1 MKWNNLEKDFKSK
14 MHQRSI
20 SPSDDSWHQL
30 DKMLTTAEKSKPK
43 RLFFWLY
50 VAASMTGIAFIG
62 IYMMT
67 QKTTV
72 DKNVPLLVVQEKVVK
87 KDSAKTVNKSEKEMI
102 INPIN
107 NLQPPT
113 KLAEINQNKPPRNNR
128 ENVVDIDKKQEQNL
142 QNETVLAENR
152 KLENPSKQNE
162 KLTINTQELL
172 TSVENKE
179 ETILKNDPIKVNAT
193 SLLSQV
199 DGELSQTF
207 TEKALQSLHK
217 NYQNIK
223 EVIASRNIKD

>member
-1 MKWNNLEKDFKSK
+1 MNWNNLEKNFKNK
-14 MHQRSI
+14 MHERSI
-20 SPSDDSWHQL
+20 LPADDSWNKL
-30 DKMLTTAEKSKPK
+30 DKMLTSAEKSKPK
-43 RLFFWLY
+43 RLFFWWS

-67 QKTTV
+67 QNSSQENNKS
-72 DKNVPLLVVQEKVVK
+72 LLVVQEKAVQ
-87 KDSAKTVNKSEKEMI
+87 KDSAKTVDKSEKEMI

-113 KLAEINQNKPPRNNR
+113 KLAEINQKKPPKNNR
-128 ENVVDIDKKQEQNL
+128 GTTVQIDNQQKNNL
-142 QNETVLAENR
+142 QNETLLTENNAP
-152 KLENPSKQNE
+152 ENSSKPYE

-179 ETILKNDPIKVNAT
+179 DIILKNDPIKVNAT

-217 NYQNIK
+217 NYKNIK
-223 EVIASRNIKD
+223 EVIVSRNIKE